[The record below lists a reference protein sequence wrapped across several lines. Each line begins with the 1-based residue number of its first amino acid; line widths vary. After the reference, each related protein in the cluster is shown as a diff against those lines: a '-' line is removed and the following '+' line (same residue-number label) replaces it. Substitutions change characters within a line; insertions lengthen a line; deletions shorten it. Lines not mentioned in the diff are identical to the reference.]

1 MEEIVSTQV
10 QPYKEESRMITLRE
24 LCDHTLVT
32 RRTIQCYE
40 GKGLLKAVSKN
51 KMGHLL
57 YDDSAIEQVN
67 LIRFY
72 QSIGFTL
79 KDIKGFETMAPDEFK
94 SLMSEK
100 IITLQAE
107 RVLLEDKIKKIT
119 TIIKDED

>member
-1 MEEIVSTQV
+1 
-10 QPYKEESRMITLRE
+10 MITLRE
-24 LCDHTLVT
+24 LCDLTLVT

-79 KDIKGFETMAPDEFK
+79 KNIKGFEKMSREEFK
-94 SLMSEK
+94 NLM
-100 IITLQAE
+100 
-107 RVLLEDKIKKIT
+107 RDKIVTLEAEKVIVDDKIQRLIS
-119 TIIKDED
+119 IIDDEDLS

>member
-1 MEEIVSTQV
+1 
-10 QPYKEESRMITLRE
+10 MITLRE
-24 LCDHTLVT
+24 LCDLTSVT

-79 KDIKGFETMAPDEFK
+79 KNIKGFEKMSREEFK
-94 SLMSEK
+94 NLM
-100 IITLQAE
+100 
-107 RVLLEDKIKKIT
+107 RDKIVTLEAEKVIVDDKIQRLIS
-119 TIIKDED
+119 IIDDEDLS

>member
-1 MEEIVSTQV
+1 M
-10 QPYKEESRMITLRE
+10 QPYKEESQMITLRE

-40 GKGLLKAVSKN
+40 GKGLLNAVGKN

-79 KDIKGFETMAPDEFK
+79 KDIKSFETMNSQEFK
-94 SLMSEK
+94 KLMSEK

-107 RVLLEDKIKKIT
+107 SVLLEDKIKRIT
-119 TIIKDED
+119 AIINDEN